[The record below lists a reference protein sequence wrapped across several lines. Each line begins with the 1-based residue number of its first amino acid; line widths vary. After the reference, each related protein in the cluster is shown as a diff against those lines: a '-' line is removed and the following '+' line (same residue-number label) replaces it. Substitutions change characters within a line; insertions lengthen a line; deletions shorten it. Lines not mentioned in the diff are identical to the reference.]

1 MEDRLDRRV
10 DQVIAARRA
19 VEGEG
24 FVVRRPFPGP
34 VREQVDPF
42 LLLDH
47 MGPVEHA
54 PGEAL
59 GTPEHPHRGFET
71 VTYVL
76 DGELEH
82 RDSLGDGGLI
92 GPGDV
97 QWMTAGAGIVHREQP
112 SARLRTE
119 GGRLHG
125 VQLWVNLRAS
135 DKRLPPRYQEVPS
148 STIPA
153 THADGVTVRV
163 IAGAYGD
170 VIGPV
175 ETHSAVAYLHA
186 SIPASGTLRVPV
198 AAGHSAL
205 AYVLSGHGCFG
216 AVDDAVDAGEAELVL
231 FARDEGD
238 VVVRAASDL
247 EVLVLSGEPL
257 HEPLF
262 RYGPFVMNT
271 RDEIVEAFDDYQAGR
286 MGAIP
291 VRR

>member
-1 MEDRLDRRV
+1 MERRV
-10 DQVIAARRA
+10 DQVIAARRT

-47 MGPVEHA
+47 MGPIDHG

-71 VTYVL
+71 VTYIL

-97 QWMTAGAGIVHREQP
+97 QWMTAGAGIIHREQP
-112 SARLRTE
+112 SERLRRD
-119 GGRLHG
+119 GGRLEG

-135 DKRLPPRYQEVPS
+135 DKRLAPRYQEVPR
-148 STIPA
+148 A
-153 THADGVTVRV
+153 TLPVVDANGVTVRV
-163 IAGAYGD
+163 IAGAFGD
-170 VIGPV
+170 VVGPV
-175 ETHSAVAYLHA
+175 ETHSPVGYLHA
-186 SIPASGTLRVPV
+186 SIPAGRTLRVPV
-198 AAGHSAL
+198 PTGHTAMV
-205 AYVLSGHGCFG
+205 YVLSGRGSFGGEVG
-216 AVDDAVDAGEAELVL
+216 AVEAELVL
-231 FARDEGD
+231 YARDDGD
-238 VVVRAASDL
+238 VLVTATADL
-247 EVLVLSGEPL
+247 EVLVLTGEPL
-257 HEPLF
+257 REPLF

-271 RDEIVEAFDDYQAGR
+271 RDEIVEAFDDYQSGR

-291 VRR
+291 AQR